1 MDLQE
6 RSEKEKADNIF
17 KNAQKKKMESKR
29 SKNEEVA
36 KDLISKVLFQIFEIK
51 LFSLEIIQILN
62 TIVSISKFIL
72 ILGERSSSG

>member
-36 KDLISKVLFQIFEIK
+36 KDLISKVLFQIFEMRK
-51 LFSLEIIQILN
+51 
-62 TIVSISKFIL
+62 
-72 ILGERSSSG
+72 

>member
-36 KDLISKVLFQIFEIK
+36 KDLISKVFFQIFEIRK
-51 LFSLEIIQILN
+51 
-62 TIVSISKFIL
+62 
-72 ILGERSSSG
+72 